1 MQIDQEDYLVIREDC
16 INHVQKRVSS
26 RLKDIRAKY
35 SQVTIKQ
42 MPVTTIQQTTSRSL
56 TKQRILLSDGKP
68 HSGSVGRMTKEMEQ
82 KFTSLCGNAIREA
95 SNQAKGIYHYSQA
108 KSY

>member
-1 MQIDQEDYLVIREDC
+1 
-16 INHVQKRVSS
+16 
-26 RLKDIRAKY
+26 
-35 SQVTIKQ
+35 
-42 MPVTTIQQTTSRSL
+42 MPVTTTQQITSRSL

-82 KFTSLCGNAIREA
+82 KFTSVCGNAIRAA

-108 KSY
+108 KSYRLLTFI

>member
-1 MQIDQEDYLVIREDC
+1 M
-16 INHVQKRVSS
+16 SS

-35 SQVTIKQ
+35 SQVTIRQ
-42 MPVTTIQQTTSRSL
+42 IPVTTTQQTTSRSL

-82 KFTSLCGNAIREA
+82 KFTNLYGNAVRET